1 MKLRLTSIFFL
12 AAEFLFCRNFN
23 CNQSNC
29 VQQNLRVISLIPCH
43 RYKQYLV
50 DNPNV
55 TKIQWIH
62 RRNGATKVIQ
72 LTIAKTIFLKSQHKS
87 LSFVRN

>member
-1 MKLRLTSIFFL
+1 MSLGIDFSKYFKSI
-12 AAEFLFCRNFN
+12 NF
-23 CNQSNC
+23 
-29 VQQNLRVISLIPCH
+29 
-43 RYKQYLV
+43 

-62 RRNGATKVIQ
+62 RWNTTTKVIQ